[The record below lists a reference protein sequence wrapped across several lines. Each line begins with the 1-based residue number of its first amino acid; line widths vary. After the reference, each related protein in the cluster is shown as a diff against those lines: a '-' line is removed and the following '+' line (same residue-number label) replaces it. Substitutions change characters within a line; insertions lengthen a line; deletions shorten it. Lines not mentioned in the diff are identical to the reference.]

1 MPVKKL
7 VAVVA
12 AVAVAAT
19 AFVLVPAFPEP
30 GVFISS
36 DYAALQDRLGP
47 PTVVFGDKF
56 VGWARSRVVAT
67 WTLEARLDFPLQ
79 PHAHPHSV
87 SRCLWIEWAGYTLL
101 CSRAAADTLPGPA
114 LAHDP

>member
-1 MPVKKL
+1 V
-7 VAVVA
+7 VVA
-12 AVAVAAT
+12 AVAVAA
-19 AFVLVPAFPEP
+19 AALVLVPAFPEP
-30 GVFISS
+30 GAFISS

-47 PTVVFGDKF
+47 PTVVLGDKF

-67 WTLEARLDFPLQ
+67 WTLEVRLDFPLQ
-79 PHAHPHSV
+79 AHARPHSV

-101 CSRAAADTLPGPA
+101 CSRAAADSPLGPV